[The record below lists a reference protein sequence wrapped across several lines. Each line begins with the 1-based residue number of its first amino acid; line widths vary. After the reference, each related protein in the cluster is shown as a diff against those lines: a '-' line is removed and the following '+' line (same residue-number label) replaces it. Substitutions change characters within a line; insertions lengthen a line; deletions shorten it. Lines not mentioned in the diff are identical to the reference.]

1 MSDIV
6 TAKLNVV
13 LHENQQKVA
22 DSPARFKV
30 IKAGKRFG
38 KSWFAM
44 YIILRWAGKK
54 KNGKFWYIAPTYG
67 NAKDIAWDVIK
78 WMLPPEMV
86 ERYYESD
93 LTVLLKSGSKVVLKG
108 ADKPETLRGPGLDG
122 VVMDERAYQDEDLWN
137 RVIRGQ
143 LASSLGPAV
152 FISSP
157 NKVGRNHFSNFWDEA
172 KKKMDAGDPEW
183 AAFYYTI
190 YDNPTLS
197 RKEIEDM
204 KEGMP
209 ESTWELEYMAKESA
223 ISGILYSEFAWANN
237 VGEYLGDKN
246 LNHYR
251 GLDWGIDHP
260 TACLWASLDLET
272 KILYISDEYV
282 KSGNVIK
289 ENALVIN
296 NKSSGRSFEWTVC
309 DPSMNRRDHRDNNV
323 TDMTEFARWG
333 IPCISG
339 DNRAR
344 GYDIVKMFLKF
355 GRLKISPKCKT
366 LLYEIQNVQWG
377 DKEGEDCLDV
387 LRYICTR
394 INDYVWGMN
403 VFNEMAQEDIPKRG
417 ELNLNNP
424 FIFED
429 IVRKQPNW
437 VEQEIS
443 EVA

>member
-1 MSDIV
+1 MSEILNV
-6 TAKLNVV
+6 KLNVV
-13 LHENQQKVA
+13 LHANQQAIA
-22 DSPARFKV
+22 DHPARFKV
-30 IKAGKRFG
+30 VKAGKRFG
-38 KSWFAM
+38 KSWLAM
-44 YIILRWAGKK
+44 YLILRWAGRKP
-54 KNGKFWYIAPTYG
+54 NGKFWYIAPTYG

-78 WMLPPEMV
+78 WMLPPAVV
-86 ERYYESD
+86 ERYLESE
-93 LTVLLKSGSKVVLKG
+93 LTVILKNGSKVVLKG

-122 VVMDERAYQDEDLWN
+122 VVMDERAYQDEELWN
-137 RVIRGQ
+137 RIIRGQ
-143 LASSLGPAV
+143 LASSLGPCF

-172 KKKMDAGDPEW
+172 KKKMDSGDPEW
-183 AAFYYTI
+183 AAFYNTI

-223 ISGILYSEFAWANN
+223 ISGILYSEFTWEKN
-237 VGEYLGDKN
+237 VGDYVGNKT
-246 LNHYR
+246 LNNYR
-251 GLDWGIDHP
+251 GLDWGMNHP
-260 TACLWASLDLET
+260 TVCLWGQLDLET

-282 KSGNVIK
+282 KSGNVVK
-289 ENALVIN
+289 ENAIPIK
-296 NKSSGRSFEWTVC
+296 NKSGDKKFEWTVC
-309 DPSMNRRDHRDNNV
+309 DPSMNRRDHLQAN
-323 TDMTEFARWG
+323 TSDMTEFARYG

-355 GRLKISPKCKT
+355 GRLKISPRCKT

-387 LRYICTR
+387 LRYMCVR
-394 INDYVWGMN
+394 INDHVWGMN
-403 VFNEMAQEDIPKRG
+403 IFEQIEQKPIPRG
-417 ELNLNNP
+417 EMNFNNP

-429 IVRKQPNW
+429 LRTKEQNW
-437 VEQEIS
+437 VEQEIA